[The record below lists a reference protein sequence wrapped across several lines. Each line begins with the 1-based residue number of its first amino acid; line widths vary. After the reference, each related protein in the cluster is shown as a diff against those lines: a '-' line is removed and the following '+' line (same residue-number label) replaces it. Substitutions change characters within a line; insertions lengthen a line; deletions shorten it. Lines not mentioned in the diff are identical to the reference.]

1 MIDGGPG
8 DPVDGIKEKTPCDLL
23 VVFRNMSVKVA
34 VGYILPAFGPEGEP
48 ATWHGNE
55 IPAGYARVGV
65 DSVVPSWE
73 TLELEIPGGDG
84 GLTLREVLGEI
95 ILWEKKNIRLP
106 GWVAPSTSRP
116 SRSPS
121 PPPGDRRPPSPPPTD
136 HMSPPSPHGYD
147 VDHDICSPSPS
158 PAPPPPPTKTRNAPY
173 RKRFKSP
180 IRKMSPL
187 PKVPKEQG
195 GFDMEEAAKLA
206 AACDVTVEELMS
218 AADAAVP
225 TADIVP
231 QFVYG
236 ADLVS
241 KEQLHKLPTH
251 MRNLHQWY
259 LDACKENIRFIVA
272 HIPREYYYRKEE
284 IHIEINELWQLFNL
298 DALDKSLMS
307 CYCLLKINECKSHN
321 IINIGFVDPDKVNVQ
336 TVKYNRKETGGNLL
350 SFHWILLDIK
360 VDKGIVEVRDPLS
373 RGVDGFRDL
382 QKLLQVAWTAFKNHH
397 KQSTWAEKL
406 TFTPVPCPQQPQGTN
421 LCGYYVCESIR
432 MLTTEK
438 QNNNKFNIDYMR
450 DTLQPK
456 EHLLGIAEE
465 LAGLLHGERG
475 VIMEE
480 DEEGDDFID
489 ETYLDHFGDTFM
501 EDAEGGEG
509 EGEGEEELGCTLDLL
524 RWKAQEG
531 VADSGFENLLKMLKN
546 MFPKNNELPA
556 STYEAKKVVCPLGLE
571 VLKIHACINDC
582 ILYRGEYE
590 NLNECPVCTALRYKI
605 RGDDPGDDVEGE
617 KPRKRVPAKVMWYA
631 PIIPRLKR
639 LFRNKEHAK
648 LLRWHKEDRKSDGE
662 LRHPADGTQWRKID
676 REFKDFAADAR
687 NIRFGLSTD
696 GMNPFGEQS
705 SSHSTWP
712 VTLCI
717 YNLPPW
723 LCMKRKFIMMPV
735 LIQGP
740 KQPGN
745 DIDVY
750 LRPLVDEL
758 LQLWGRHG
766 VRVWDEHKEEEFDLR
781 ALLFVTINDW
791 PALSN
796 LSGQTNKG
804 YNACTHCLH
813 ETESVH
819 LPNCKK
825 NVYLG
830 HRRFLPKN
838 HNVRKKGKHYN
849 GKADHRPKPAERTG
863 AEVFDMVKDLKVI
876 FGKGPGGQSVPKGA
890 DGHAPMWK
898 KKSIFWELEYWKV
911 LDVRSAID
919 VMHVTKN
926 ICVNLL
932 SFLGVY
938 GKTNDTKEARQDQ
951 QRLKD
956 PDDRHPEWFQGRASY
971 ALTKEEKVIFFECL
985 SSMKVPSGFSSNIK
999 GIINMAEKKFQNL
1012 KSHDCHVIMT
1022 QLLPIALRGLLPE
1035 NVINPEVLP
1044 RLQND
1049 VVQCLVSFEHQFP
1062 PSFFN
1067 IMTHLLVHLVEEI
1080 SILGPVFLH
1089 NMFPFE
1095 RFMGVLKKY
1104 VRNRARPE
1112 GSIAKGYGNEEVI
1125 EFCVD
1130 FVPDLKPIGLPRSR
1144 HEGRLSGKG
1153 TIGRKSTICMD
1164 GHSMTEAH
1172 HTVLTNSSLVAPSA
1186 VHVGQDTIFDYNDFP
1201 RVRDKWEYIYTIAQD
1216 KKSTKQNSGVRF
1228 DAATENGQKV
1238 TYYGYIEEIW
1248 ELDYGPS
1255 FKVPLFRCKWFKL
1268 IGGGVKVDQQYGM
1281 TMVDFNNLGYLDEP
1295 FVLAKDVAQVFYVKD
1310 MSSKPRKRKD
1320 KKTISTSCD
1329 DPKRH
1334 IVLSGKRNIVGVE
1347 DKTDMSEDYN
1357 MFGEIPPF
1365 KVNTDP
1371 SIKLN
1376 DEDAPWIRHNRKQ
1389 AGTQGKK

>member
-1 MIDGGPG
+1 MYGNRLSGEFTTGLKDF
-8 DPVDGIKEKTPCDLL
+8 L
-23 VVFRNMSVKVA
+23 VVA
-34 VGYILPAFGPEGEP
+34 
-48 ATWHGNE
+48 
-55 IPAGYARVGV
+55 
-65 DSVVPSWE
+65 
-73 TLELEIPGGDG
+73 
-84 GLTLREVLGEI
+84 
-95 ILWEKKNIRLP
+95 
-106 GWVAPSTSRP
+106 
-116 SRSPS
+116 
-121 PPPGDRRPPSPPPTD
+121 
-136 HMSPPSPHGYD
+136 
-147 VDHDICSPSPS
+147 
-158 PAPPPPPTKTRNAPY
+158 NAN
-173 RKRFKSP
+173 K
-180 IRKMSPL
+180 
-187 PKVPKEQG
+187 QG
-195 GFDMEEAAKLA
+195 GFVI
-206 AACDVTVEELMS
+206 CPCV
-218 AADAAVP
+218 
-225 TADIVP
+225 I
-231 QFVYG
+231 
-236 ADLVS
+236 
-241 KEQLHKLPTH
+241 
-251 MRNLHQWY
+251 
-259 LDACKENIRFIVA
+259 C
-272 HIPREYYYRKEE
+272 
-284 IHIEINELWQLFNL
+284 
-298 DALDKSLMS
+298 
-307 CYCLLKINECKSHN
+307 
-321 IINIGFVDPDKVNVQ
+321 
-336 TVKYNRKETGGNLL
+336 
-350 SFHWILLDIK
+350 
-360 VDKGIVEVRDPLS
+360 
-373 RGVDGFRDL
+373 
-382 QKLLQVAWTAFKNHH
+382 KNH
-397 KQSTWAEKL
+397 K
-406 TFTPVPCPQQPQGTN
+406 
-421 LCGYYVCESIR
+421 GYSSS
-432 MLTTEK
+432 
-438 QNNNKFNIDYMR
+438 R
-450 DTLQPK
+450 DVHM
-456 EHLLGIAEE
+456 HLLRHGFMPSYNCWTK
-465 LAGLLHGERG
+465 HGERG

-489 ETYLDHFGDTFM
+489 ESYLAHFGDTFM
-501 EDAEGGEG
+501 EDAEG
-509 EGEGEEELGCTLDLL
+509 EGEGEEEARDDPVDDLGRTIANARRRCETEKERENLDRMLEDHRKALYPGCDDGLKKLGCTLDLL
-524 RWKAQEG
+524 KWKAEAG
-531 VADSGFENLLKMLKN
+531 VADSAFENLLKMLKN
-546 MFPKNNELPA
+546 MFPKDNELPA

-605 RGDDPGDDVEGE
+605 RGDDPGDDVEGQ

-639 LFRNKEHAK
+639 LFRNKEHDK

-662 LRHPADGTQWRKID
+662 LRHTADGTQWRKID
-676 REFKDFAADAR
+676 RWFKDFAADAR
-687 NIRFGLSTD
+687 NIRFALSTD

-758 LQLWGRHG
+758 LQLWGG
-766 VRVWDEHKEEEFDLR
+766 VRVWDEHKQEEFDLR

-796 LSGQTNKG
+796 LSGLSNKG
-804 YNACTHCLH
+804 YNTCTHCLH

-830 HRRFLPKN
+830 HRRFLPKI
-838 HNVRKKGKHYN
+838 HPVRKKGKHYN

-890 DGHAPMWK
+890 DGHAAMWK

-911 LDVRSAID
+911 LD
-919 VMHVTKN
+919 
-926 ICVNLL
+926 
-932 SFLGVY
+932 
-938 GKTNDTKEARQDQ
+938 

-1035 NVINPEVLP
+1035 N
-1044 RLQND
+1044 
-1049 VVQCLVSFEHQFP
+1049 
-1062 PSFFN
+1062 
-1067 IMTHLLVHLVEEI
+1067 
-1080 SILGPVFLH
+1080 
-1089 NMFPFE
+1089 
-1095 RFMGVLKKY
+1095 KY
-1104 VRNRARPE
+1104 FRNRARPE
-1112 GSIAKGYGNEEVI
+1112 GRITKGYGNEEVI
-1125 EFCVD
+1125 EFCID

-1153 TIGRKSTICMD
+1153 TIGRKSTTCMD
-1164 GHSMTEAH
+1164 DHSLTEAH
-1172 HTVLTNSSLVAPSA
+1172 HTVLTNSSLVAPYFEKDKNILRSDNPGKPESWIRKA
-1186 VHVGQDTIFDYNDFP
+1186 HMETFGSWLRKHLMNDNDVVDQLYMLAKTPSSTITTFQGYEINGNTF
-1201 RVRDKWEYIYTIAQD
+1201 YTIAQD
-1216 KKSTKQNSGVRF
+1216 KKSTNQNSGVRF

-1255 FKVPLFRCKWFKL
+1255 FKVSLFQCKWFKL
-1268 IGGGVKVDQQYGM
+1268 TGGGVKVDQQYGM

-1357 MFGEIPPF
+1357 MFAEIPPF

-1376 DEDAPWIRHNRKQ
+1376 DEDAPW
-1389 AGTQGKK
+1389 